1 MEFPD
6 HPKWMIGAE
15 VSDCGTY
22 VIITTHQ
29 GIIRFINLYTIT
41 VCLHFFSS
49 NTPECRDNMVFFTK
63 LPNEINGSFTLTTVI
78 DEFKNDYN
86 YITNDGS
93 KFVFET
99 NAGAPNSKLI
109 VFDFENVDDPK

>member
-1 MEFPD
+1 MFVYISIP
-6 HPKWMIGAE
+6 
-15 VSDCGTY
+15 
-22 VIITTHQ
+22 
-29 GIIRFINLYTIT
+29 
-41 VCLHFFSS
+41 FSS
-49 NTPECRDNMVFFTK
+49 SSNIPECRDNMVFFTK

-109 VFDFENVDDPK
+109 VFDFENVEDPK